1 MSIEKVR
8 IDRWLWSVRIYKTR
22 TLATDACKRNWVKIN
37 DSLAKPSKDLV
48 AGDIVSCKCGKIQK
62 KFRVLGV
69 LDKRVSAKLVNNYL
83 VEITPLEE
91 IQKGKAKR
99 NFLTPIV
106 SGVKQSKGRP
116 SKKKRRDL
124 EEFFSQFK

>member
-1 MSIEKVR
+1 MI
-8 IDRWLWSVRIYKTR
+8 
-22 TLATDACKRNWVKIN
+22 
-37 DSLAKPSKDLV
+37 
-48 AGDIVSCKCGKIQK
+48 KCGKIQK
-62 KFRVLGV
+62 KFRVLGI
-69 LDKRVSAKLVNNYL
+69 LDKRVSAKLINNYL

-91 IQKGKAKR
+91 IQKGKANR

>member
-62 KFRVLGV
+62 KNLG
-69 LDKRVSAKLVNNYL
+69 
-83 VEITPLEE
+83 
-91 IQKGKAKR
+91 
-99 NFLTPIV
+99 F
-106 SGVKQSKGRP
+106 
-116 SKKKRRDL
+116 
-124 EEFFSQFK
+124 

>member
-8 IDRWLWSVRIYKTR
+8 VDRWLWSVRIYKTR

-37 DSLAKPSKDLV
+37 DSLAKPSKDLFV
-48 AGDIVSCKCGKIQK
+48 GDTISCKCGSIQRKI
-62 KFRVLGV
+62 RVLEI
-69 LDKRVSAKLVNNYL
+69 LDKRVSAKLVDNYL
-83 VEITPLEE
+83 IEITPKEE
-91 IQKGKAKR
+91 IQKAKAKR
-99 NFLTPIV
+99 NFLTPII